1 MRVTRFSVTALFGLF
16 NHNIELDPD
25 RRLTIIHSPNGYGKT
40 TILRLIDAVFNR
52 NPTLLRKTPFSDLE
66 VGTDDGSSLLVK
78 RLPQEDLTL
87 LQYTLTPPHGKSRTF
102 KDTPLDPEFLRHFP
116 MSLIEHEIPHLE
128 RVGARLWRDLRTS
141 RVFDLADVVKA
152 YPDELPIPRSFRE
165 ASSPPE
171 WLAQYTDSVP
181 VRLIE
186 AQRLLRFS
194 DETSFPHRQPRALW
208 SATVEAYAQDLAS
221 AIKSKLAES
230 AALSQALDRTFP
242 QRLVQV
248 TGRQLLTE
256 DELLSRM
263 DSIETTRT
271 HLIGAGLLDPQTEPA
286 FQVRRGELTPH
297 QTSVLSLWVT
307 DVENKLAIYSDLAQ
321 KIDLFKDVINQHF
334 LFKEMDIDREQGFV
348 FRTPKNETIPVSS
361 LSSGEQHELI
371 LVYELLF
378 KLQRDSLV
386 LIDEP
391 ELSLHVAWQ
400 LRFLKDLAAI
410 IQLAPFD
417 ALIATHSP
425 QIINDRWDLTTKL
438 EAPRLP

>member
-1 MRVTRFSVTALFGLF
+1 MRVIRLSVTGLFALFD
-16 NHNIELDPD
+16 HDIELDPN

-52 NPTLLRKTPFSDLE
+52 NTAILRKTPFSGLE
-66 VGTDDGSSLLVK
+66 VGTADGSSLLVK
-78 RLPQEDLTL
+78 RLLKEDLTI
-87 LQYTLTPPHGKSRTF
+87 LQYTLTPRHGKSKTF
-102 KDTPLDPEFLRHFP
+102 TDTPLDPEFLRHFP
-116 MSLIEHEIPHLE
+116 VSLIEHEIPHLD
-128 RVGARLWRDLRTS
+128 RVGARLWRDLRTG
-141 RVFDLADVVKA
+141 RMLDFADVVKT
-152 YPDELPIPRSFRE
+152 YPDEIPFPRSLRE

-171 WLAQYTDSVP
+171 WLAQYTESVP

-186 AQRLLRFS
+186 AQRLLRFA
-194 DETSFPHRQPRALW
+194 DEASFARKQPRAPW
-208 SATVEAYAQDLAS
+208 SATVEEYAQDLAS

-242 QRLVQV
+242 QRLVQT
-248 TGRQLLTE
+248 TGRRLLTE

-263 DSIETTRT
+263 DSIEMTRT

-286 FQVRRGELTPH
+286 FQVRRGELTDH
-297 QTSVLSLWVT
+297 ETSVLSLWVA
-307 DVENKLAIYSDLAQ
+307 DVENKLAIYSDLAH
-321 KIDLFKDVINQHF
+321 KIDLFKDIINQHF
-334 LFKEMDIDREQGFV
+334 LFKEMGIDREQGFV
-348 FRTPKNETIPVSS
+348 FRTAKNETIPVSS

-378 KLQRDSLV
+378 KLQKDALV

-425 QIINDRWDLTTKL
+425 QIINDRWDLTTRL